1 MRLKSLKTTPGT
13 QQNDKM
19 MWSRKILPSL
29 GKATPLS
36 AQARMALG
44 SAEALL
50 HLALTGNL
58 IPQNY

>member
-13 QQNDKM
+13 RMNDKM
-19 MWSRKILPSL
+19 MWWRKILPSS

-36 AQARMALG
+36 VEARMAFG
-44 SAEALL
+44 SAETLL